1 MSAIDAMPQTK
12 NFLSPLNFTFVL
24 KRSPNLNFFVQR
36 VNIPRIRL
44 DYLSV
49 PSPLLQ
55 IPLPNGRTEF
65 DDLSLTFK
73 VDEDLQNYMEI
84 YNWITDIGSTVDQSG
99 YAKLRSNTQGGG
111 ENATS
116 DISLIVSDGL
126 KNPNYEVIYVNAFPI
141 DLGDLVFET
150 SDTDI
155 NYVSASVTFKYTYY
169 TINKV

>member
-1 MSAIDAMPQTK
+1 MSALDAMPQTK

-44 DYLSV
+44 DFLSV

-84 YNWITDIGSTVDQSG
+84 YNWITNIGSTVDQSG

-111 ENATS
+111 ENTTS
-116 DISLIVSDGL
+116 DISLIISDGL

-155 NYVSASVTFKYTYY
+155 NYVSSSVTFKYTYY

>member
-55 IPLPNGRTEF
+55 IPQPNGRTEF

-99 YAKLRSNTQGGG
+99 YAKLRNNTQGGG

>member
-1 MSAIDAMPQTK
+1 
-12 NFLSPLNFTFVL
+12 
-24 KRSPNLNFFVQR
+24 
-36 VNIPRIRL
+36 
-44 DYLSV
+44 
-49 PSPLLQ
+49 
-55 IPLPNGRTEF
+55 
-65 DDLSLTFK
+65 